1 MATGKGLKFK
11 IKNPERFH
19 FEPRDLLTNI
29 ICMYSNMAKFEKF
42 RTNVVS
48 DGRSYSDETFE
59 KAHKILNSS
68 NKSVNVDPEHKENFD
83 ILVA

>member
-1 MATGKGLKFK
+1 
-11 IKNPERFH
+11 
-19 FEPRDLLTNI
+19 
-29 ICMYSNMAKFEKF
+29 MAKFEQF
-42 RTNVVS
+42 RKNVVG

-83 ILVA
+83 ILVAQLKNEKKIAQEEEVSQKFFHL